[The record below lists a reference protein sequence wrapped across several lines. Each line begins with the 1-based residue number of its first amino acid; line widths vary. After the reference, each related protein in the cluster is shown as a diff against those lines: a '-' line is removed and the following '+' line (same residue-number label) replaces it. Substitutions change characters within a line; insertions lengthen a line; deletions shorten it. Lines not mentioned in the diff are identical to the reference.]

1 MKAEIKLGPKEVE
14 EIIRDYI
21 VRETNHAVQDI
32 RFSISSGDDTPYM
45 RSGPSLR
52 EVVVSVELDGNKK
65 LHGTPPPPP
74 PPPPPRT
81 IKSGLV

>member
-21 VRETNHAVQDI
+21 KRETNHAVHSI
-32 RFSISSGDDTPYM
+32 RFDVDQGYEDRPGFSV
-45 RSGPSLR
+45 GPCLR
-52 EVVVSVELDGNKK
+52 EVVISVQLEGNRK
-65 LHGTPPPPP
+65 LPDPPAPPPT
-74 PPPPPRT
+74 RK